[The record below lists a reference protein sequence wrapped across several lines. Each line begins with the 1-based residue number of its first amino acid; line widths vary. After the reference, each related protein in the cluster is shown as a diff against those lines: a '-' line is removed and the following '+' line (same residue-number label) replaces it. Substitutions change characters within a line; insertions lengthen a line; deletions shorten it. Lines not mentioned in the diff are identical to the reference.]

1 MAGKQREIYH
11 LDYYEDSGDE
21 PKPGARKQ
29 TKTGMGE
36 EGKEKREEGKEM
48 KKGGK
53 GRMMDGH

>member
-29 TKTGMGE
+29 TKTGME